1 MVNARMTCI
10 EQTVPLY
17 CLDSY
22 TKRVRSRQYTEP
34 VCSLQVIAAQLTIL
48 PPGCCRFSMRLYAMP
63 QNSGFLVGYNLFSM
77 IVLVG
82 VG

>member
-22 TKRVRSRQYTEP
+22 TKRVRSRQYIEP
-34 VCSLQVIAAQLTIL
+34 VCSLQVIAAQLIIPT
-48 PPGCCRFSMRLYAMP
+48 PGCCRFSMRLYAAP
-63 QNSGFLVGYNLFSM
+63 QKTAVS
-77 IVLVG
+77 
-82 VG
+82 